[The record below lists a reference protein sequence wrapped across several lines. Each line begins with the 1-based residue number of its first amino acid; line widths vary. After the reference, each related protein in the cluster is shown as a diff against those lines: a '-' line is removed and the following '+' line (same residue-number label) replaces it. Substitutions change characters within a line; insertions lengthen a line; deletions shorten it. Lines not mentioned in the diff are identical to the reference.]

1 MAKRKSPTRQSQEW
15 TSQSKDLDKQS
26 KDSGKQPTGH
36 YPDWKTYIKL
46 DDRFSTLDS
55 DGADQLMVYRKPV
68 SDAKFSEWLGKIRDD
83 LIARGENSDFQ
94 IVSTCGRC
102 DNSLLLF
109 IGKGIETF
117 IKTEAARSGNTDPA
131 KSGMQGE
138 DDAAFY
144 SSNLKIN
151 LPKRLIKPVQ
161 RKGKPGN
168 YKPSSGTPVKVA
180 VFDTGLVRGEV
191 DSFLTPIVPNPCIL
205 TATRGWNFTVPN
217 NLWDD
222 DNPSQHGS
230 NVTRFILEEVVRQ
243 NNQSV
248 EIIPIKI
255 HNKDGKSDLYSI
267 LCGFAYAKS
276 MGANIINASF
286 GYYAPVRDANDK
298 STDFCLTVFR
308 KFIKDQLTDNN
319 ILLVAAAG
327 NLPSKAEAQAL
338 KKRYPKLDPR
348 GRDLGKV
355 GFYPASFASDPTL
368 PNVISVTSVDPKC
381 KFVSLRQ
388 NFSSK
393 VVDVGVQTDNVL
405 CQFKNPRTGASIAG
419 SSFAT
424 PIVTGLIASNYRL
437 YANMPTKSNIFDK
450 LKNLTTLPKLEQAS
464 SLKSKIKD
472 GIVLKRK

>member
-1 MAKRKSPTRQSQEW
+1 MAKRKAPIRQ
-15 TSQSKDLDKQS
+15 TKDPIKQS
-26 KDSGKQPTGH
+26 KDSEKQPTGP
-36 YPDWKTYIKL
+36 YPDWKTYMKL
-46 DDRFSTLDS
+46 DEKYSTLDS

-68 SDAKFSEWLGKIRDD
+68 SDAQFSEWLGKIRDD
-83 LIARGENSDFQ
+83 LRARNEDTDLR
-94 IVSTCGRC
+94 IVSTCGNC

-109 IGKGIETF
+109 IGKGVETF

-138 DDAAFY
+138 DDAAYY

-151 LPKRLIKPVQ
+151 LPKRLVKPAHH
-161 RKGKPGN
+161 KGKPGN
-168 YKPSSGTPVKVA
+168 YKPSPSTPVKVA

-191 DSFLTPIVPNPCIL
+191 DSFLTPIVASPCIR

-217 NLWDD
+217 NVWDD

-230 NVTRFILEEVVRQ
+230 NVTRFILEEVVRR

-267 LCGFAYAKS
+267 LCGFAYAKN
-276 MGANIINASF
+276 MGAKIINASF

-298 STDFCLTVFR
+298 SKDFCLTVFR
-308 KFIKDQLTDNN
+308 KFIKDQLTDHK
-319 ILLVAAAG
+319 ILLIAAAG

-338 KKRYPKLDPR
+338 KKRYPTLDPR

-355 GFYPASFASDPTL
+355 GFYPASFANDPEL
-368 PNVISVTSVDPKC
+368 PNVIAVTSVDPKC

-388 NFSSK
+388 NFSSR
-393 VVDVGVQTDNVL
+393 VVDIGVQTDNVL
-405 CQFKNPRTGASIAG
+405 CQFNNPRTGAKIAG

-424 PIVTGLIASNYRL
+424 PIVTGLIASNYSL
-437 YANMPTKSNIFDK
+437 FENLPTKSNIIDK
-450 LKNLTTLPKLEQAS
+450 LKNLNTLPRLEQVKI
-464 SLKSKIKD
+464 LKNKIKD
-472 GIVLKRK
+472 GVVLIRR